1 MVTLHNRRGK
11 LPFIQRFS
19 KENREMQKSN
29 TIDQLGRYRLL
40 RTLASKEH
48 LDVFEGVH
56 LDLGRRAAI
65 KALYLCEMR
74 DKRERQR
81 AAERFRQ
88 ESYRLEHIRHPH
100 IVELYDYGEE
110 DGIGYMVMQFAPYGS
125 LASLHQ
131 PDEQLSFARIRRYA
145 QQIGSALQAL
155 HDAGLIHRDVK
166 PGNIF
171 LGANKQVLLG
181 DFGLVTEDQSRQMPR
196 SFLEYGG
203 TKGYMAPEQAK
214 GVPCPASDQYALATM
229 LFEWLAGCRTFEGT
243 ADEILYQR
251 QFYPAPSLQEF
262 ASDIPAAVE
271 RVILKGL
278 QIDPFN
284 RYKSVHEFV
293 NALECAFNPPGRHVA
308 TVRLPYYAGT
318 AQLGKAQVVR
328 RYGSRP
334 GQPATGRKAMPVNDG
349 HSSEALRL
357 APKEDVRE
365 PQFDGITVQP
375 MPLSIHEDAFEV
387 DECDLELVPAD
398 GEGLVRKVWN
408 RLGSWGK
415 S

>member
-1 MVTLHNRRGK
+1 
-11 LPFIQRFS
+11 
-19 KENREMQKSN
+19 MQKSN

-65 KALYLCEMR
+65 KALYLYEMR

-81 AAERFRQ
+81 DAERFRQ

-110 DGIGYMVMQFAPYGS
+110 DGIAYLVMQFAPYGS

-131 PDEQLSFARIRRYA
+131 IDEQLSFARIRRYA

-171 LGANKQVLLG
+171 MGANKQVLLG

-203 TKGYMAPEQAK
+203 TKVYMAPEQAR
-214 GVPCPASDQYALATM
+214 GLPCPASDQYAFATM
-229 LFEWLAGCRTFEGT
+229 LFEWLAGCRPFEGT

-251 QFYPAPSLQEF
+251 QYYPAPSLREL
-262 ASDIPAAVE
+262 APDVPAAVE
-271 RVILKGL
+271 KVILKGL

-284 RYKSVHEFV
+284 RYKSVREFV
-293 NALECAFNPPGRHVA
+293 NELECAFNPPGRQA
-308 TVRLPYYAGT
+308 TPVRLPYYAGT
-318 AQLGKAQVVR
+318 AQPGKAHVGR

-334 GQPATGRKAMPVNDG
+334 GQLATGRRAMPVNDG

-365 PQFDGITVQP
+365 PQFDEFTVQP
-375 MPLSIHEDAFEV
+375 LPLSIHEDAFEV

-398 GEGLVRKVWN
+398 GEGLARRVWN